1 MTTPRSEVQRSEVKG
16 YEVKVGWF
24 KSTLL
29 VLVATVFL
37 PLVATFVVSGKSSV
51 EKLVTNMAQPLF
63 ISIVTVFAIGVGLI
77 RRHETKAGW
86 FLLFG
91 SCLMWILS
99 SSIVVSYVVKTWEAS
114 AATTILSVD
123 EPFDYVVVLGGGTS
137 VAPDGRAQFGSSGD
151 RVGYAASLY
160 LSGIAKHLV
169 TTCDNLV
176 ISGSLTGG
184 FKTEEDPS
192 FQTQRI
198 WQSLGVPA
206 DVISELPGQNTRS
219 EMAALREHTE
229 YWQDKR
235 CAILTSASHMPRALA
250 LARRA
255 GVPVHP
261 IAADYRTSTGPL
273 TIKQFFPESDN
284 LVRLQLIFK
293 EWLAM
298 RISH

>member
-1 MTTPRSEVQRSEVKG
+1 MTTQKNEVQVS
-16 YEVKVGWF
+16 WF
-24 KSTLL
+24 KSTLF
-29 VLVATVFL
+29 VLFATVCMQL
-37 PLVATFVVSGKSSV
+37 LATFGVSGKSSV
-51 EKLVTNMAQPLF
+51 EKLITIMVQPLF

-77 RRHETKAGW
+77 RRNETKAGW
-86 FLLFG
+86 LLLFG

-99 SSIVVSYVVKTWEAS
+99 SSIVGSYVVNTWEAS
-114 AATTILSVD
+114 AETTALSVD
-123 EPFDYVVVLGGGTS
+123 EPFEYIVVLGGGTS
-137 VAPDGRAQFGSSGD
+137 VSPNGRAQLGMSGD

-169 TTCDNLV
+169 TTGDNLV
-176 ISGSLTGG
+176 ISGSLTSG
-184 FKTEEDPS
+184 FKTEDDPS
-192 FQTQRI
+192 YQTKQI
-198 WQSLGVPA
+198 WQSFGVPA
-206 DVISELPGQNTRS
+206 EVILELPGQNTSS
-219 EMAALREHTE
+219 EVAALREHTE

-255 GVPVHP
+255 GVRVLP

-273 TIKQFFPESDN
+273 TINEFFPDSGN

-298 RISH
+298 RISR